1 MLLLKYQIRLC
12 NYCLLFVILINL
24 SVVNIKQLLTMKFNS
39 FLCFATLLFLISALS
54 LKNVN
59 AANIKANPKKKS
71 MVDYIE
77 EYSRPSVDWYKGIMV
92 EQAKEWEIM
101 GYDVRE
107 TRSAAEGFEVMSEKV
122 KKQQRKAFS
131 HIHFHKSCSE
141 VGHTPG
147 MTIGTEQLDPSYRS
161 KVQQC
166 ADPNDPQIL
175 SKCDK
180 FNMRWNWDQYIG
192 ANEDYINNRV
202 NGTHS

>member
-1 MLLLKYQIRLC
+1 
-12 NYCLLFVILINL
+12 
-24 SVVNIKQLLTMKFNS
+24 MKFNS

-107 TRSAAEGFEVMSEKV
+107 TRSAAEGFEVMS
-122 KKQQRKAFS
+122 
-131 HIHFHKSCSE
+131 
-141 VGHTPG
+141 
-147 MTIGTEQLDPSYRS
+147 
-161 KVQQC
+161 
-166 ADPNDPQIL
+166 
-175 SKCDK
+175 
-180 FNMRWNWDQYIG
+180 
-192 ANEDYINNRV
+192 
-202 NGTHS
+202 